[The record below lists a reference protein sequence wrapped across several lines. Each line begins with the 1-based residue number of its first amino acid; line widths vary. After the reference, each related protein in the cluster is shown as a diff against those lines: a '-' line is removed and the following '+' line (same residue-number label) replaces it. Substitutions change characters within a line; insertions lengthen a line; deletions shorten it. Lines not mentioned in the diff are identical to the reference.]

1 MKKRALLVG
10 ALFLCLLFPFS
21 TSAFAYSQIVAFGDS
36 LSDNGPDD
44 GWGIDVYSNGPV
56 WVDYLA
62 QDLGVGLLDM
72 AYGGARTD
80 YHPSTNSETLG
91 LSWQI
96 DQYIDQYIN
105 PYINMPKKPGS
116 DALYTIWIGGN
127 DLLSTLPPESNSPFG
142 VIPNAAI
149 NIGHAIGDL
158 YEAGARDIVLMNMPN
173 LGATPLL
180 NGENLKA
187 NALPDYLNL
196 PEFYDMPGYGEIL
209 SKGYNCSLAITQA
222 IMELY
227 LPDLNLYSIDIFALM
242 DEFIAGD
249 YFDNT
254 TTMLALDP
262 FFGIDTTGLDYLFYD
277 AIHPTTY
284 AHSLIADAVYSQVA
298 PVPEPSTIVLM
309 GLGLVGLAGL
319 GRKKFRK

>member
-44 GWGIDVYSNGPV
+44 FWGIDVYSNGPV

-72 AYGGARTD
+72 AYGGART
-80 YHPSTNSETLG
+80 YGHPGSGDGYTG
-91 LSWQI
+91 GFSWQVE
-96 DQYIDQYIN
+96 QYLNHYTVD
-105 PYINMPKKPGS
+105 PK
-116 DALYTIWIGGN
+116 ALYTVWIGGN
-127 DLLSTLPPESNSPFG
+127 DLLSTLPPERNSPFA
-142 VIPNAAI
+142 VVPNAAI
-149 NIGHAIGDL
+149 NIAHAVGDL
-158 YEAGARDIVLMNMPN
+158 YAAGARDVVLMNMPN

-180 NGENLKA
+180 NGENLNA
-187 NALPDYLNL
+187 NALPAALEL

-222 IMELY
+222 IMEYY

-262 FFGIDTTGLDYLFYD
+262 YFGINTTGLDYLFYD

-284 AHSLIADAVYSQVA
+284 AHGLIADAVYSQVA

>member
-1 MKKRALLVG
+1 MKKKALLMG

-36 LSDNGPDD
+36 LSDNGGADGHGFVRSTDPD
-44 GWGIDVYSNGPV
+44 GLV

-91 LSWQI
+91 LGWQI
-96 DQYIDQYIN
+96 DQYL
-105 PYINMPKKPGS
+105 NMTDSGGS
-116 DALYTIWIGGN
+116 DKLYTIWIGGN
-127 DLLSTLPPESNSPFG
+127 DLLSTLPPPLAEGNSPYS

-149 NIGHAIGDL
+149 NIGHAIDAL
-158 YEAGARDIVLMNMPN
+158 SAVGATDIVLMNMPN

-180 NGENLKA
+180 NWS
-187 NALPDYLNL
+187 D
-196 PEFYDMPGYGEIL
+196 DMSEYGEKL
-209 SKGYNCSLAITQA
+209 SKGFNCSLAITQA
-222 IMELY
+222 IMEWY
-227 LPDLNLYSIDIFALM
+227 LPDLNLFSVDIFALM
-242 DEFIAGD
+242 NEFISGD
-249 YFDNT
+249 DFYFDNT
-254 TTMLALDP
+254 TDMLETLYDEYEYDESELAEMK
-262 FFGIDTTGLDYLFYD
+262 YLFWD

-284 AHSLIADAVYSQVA
+284 AHGLIADAVYSQVA